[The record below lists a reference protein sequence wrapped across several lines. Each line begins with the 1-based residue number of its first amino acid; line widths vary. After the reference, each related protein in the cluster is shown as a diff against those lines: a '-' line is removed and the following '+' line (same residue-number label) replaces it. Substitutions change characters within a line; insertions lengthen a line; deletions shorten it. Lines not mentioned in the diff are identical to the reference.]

1 MADPRNNLPPHSS
14 QGTSKP
20 PNYGSLDPSA
30 MADPQFV
37 AFLQATYAAQVAQAA
52 QPAYFSAPA
61 YIDLESSPASWPPR
75 AASLAALHAQL
86 RPPIG
91 IPAMP
96 PTPNFDNSPTQVK
109 SRTSN
114 FTIAEDKAICS
125 AFINVSKDPI
135 VGVNQSSETYWDRV
149 HKFLY
154 SNTPVERQRPAQSIR
169 KRWGTIQKD
178 TARFCGYEAEQDRK
192 NQSGKTEEDRIED
205 AKKQYH
211 ALVGKPFAF
220 MHCWESL
227 RGQRKWLDL
236 VGAKGKDADNNGE
249 ESTPDLV
256 DLGFP
261 EEDAND
267 SRPIGRD
274 SAKKRRSSELQS
286 SSTASAYVEVEWAT
300 AFNDREDWKLTLEE
314 KKREDGIMKMDLSA
328 LDPYQRRYFL

>member
-1 MADPRNNLPPHSS
+1 
-14 QGTSKP
+14 
-20 PNYGSLDPSA
+20 

-52 QPAYFSAPA
+52 QPAYFSPPA
-61 YIDLESSPASWPPR
+61 YIDLESSLASWPPR

-135 VGVNQSSETYWDRV
+135 VGVNQSSEAYWDRV

-178 TARFCGYEAEQDRK
+178 TARFCFYKAEQDRK
-192 NQSGKTEEDRIED
+192 NQSGKTEEDRVSIIVLVNNIYFD
-205 AKKQYH
+205 H
-211 ALVGKPFAF
+211 AALAQMVSHIAVSCCYRLK
-220 MHCWESL
+220 M
-227 RGQRKWLDL
+227 
-236 VGAKGKDADNNGE
+236 
-249 ESTPDLV
+249 
-256 DLGFP
+256 
-261 EEDAND
+261 
-267 SRPIGRD
+267 
-274 SAKKRRSSELQS
+274 RRSSTMPLLGS
-286 SSTASAYVEVEWAT
+286 HSHSCIAGNHFVAKGSGW
-300 AFNDREDWKLTLEE
+300 TLWGRKE
-314 KKREDGIMKMDLSA
+314 KTPTTMVKSQHLIL
-328 LDPYQRRYFL
+328 